1 MHYTLYLY
9 FSTFGVF
16 VPYIIKNDYVNE
28 NINVLIN
35 TINLLISFHPTQ
47 KWFFSPIISDFCR
60 SVFYIFNSIV
70 YFGLS
75 NHNWKSFLV
84 LYHTTKKKDEKEI
97 W

>member
-9 FSTFGVF
+9 FSMFGVF

-47 KWFFSPIISDFCR
+47 K
-60 SVFYIFNSIV
+60 
-70 YFGLS
+70 
-75 NHNWKSFLV
+75 
-84 LYHTTKKKDEKEI
+84 
-97 W
+97 